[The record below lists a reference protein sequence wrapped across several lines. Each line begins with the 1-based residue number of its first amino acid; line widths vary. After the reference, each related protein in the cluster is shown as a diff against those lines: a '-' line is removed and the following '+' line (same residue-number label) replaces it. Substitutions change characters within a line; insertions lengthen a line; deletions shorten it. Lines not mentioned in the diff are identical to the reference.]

1 MKIELDK
8 TEAIRILEIL
18 HDLHKMTMDD
28 LTDPKTV
35 GSIQAKAFTSAL
47 DVRESLNKA
56 YVKLHA

>member
-8 TEAIRILEIL
+8 IEALRILEIL

-28 LTDPKTV
+28 LSDPKIV
-35 GSIQAKAFTSAL
+35 GTLQAKAFVSSL
-47 DVRESLNKA
+47 DVREYLNEA

>member
-8 TEAIRILEIL
+8 IEALRILEIL

-28 LTDPKTV
+28 LADPKAV
-35 GSIQAKAFTSAL
+35 GTLQAKAFTSAL

-56 YVKLHA
+56 YVKLHG

>member
-1 MKIELDK
+1 MKIELDHV
-8 TEAIRILEIL
+8 EALRILEIL

-28 LTDPKTV
+28 LADPKIV
-35 GSIQAKAFTSAL
+35 GTLQAKAFTSGL

>member
-8 TEAIRILEIL
+8 TEAFRILEIL

-28 LTDPKTV
+28 FADPKIV
-35 GSIQAKAFTSAL
+35 GTLQAKAFTSAL

-56 YVKLHA
+56 YVKLHS

>member
-8 TEAIRILEIL
+8 TEALRILEIL

-28 LTDPKTV
+28 LADPKVV
-35 GSIQAKAFTSAL
+35 GTLQAKAFTSAL